1 MDAYALVGRDTI
13 APRVRA
19 ALNLRS
25 DREANNIVVAALDAI
40 MGEITENI
48 NTDGFTL
55 KLPRFGKFEVR
66 HKQGKMRKIPLTGKT
81 QMTADKRK
89 VKFFPLS
96 EILRLERKTVK

>member
-40 MGEITENI
+40 MGEITENQYRR
-48 NTDGFTL
+48 
-55 KLPRFGKFEVR
+55 LPPEASPLWQIRSSPQTGQDAQDSSHRQDADDRRQTQSEVD
-66 HKQGKMRKIPLTGKT
+66 RKST
-81 QMTADKRK
+81 
-89 VKFFPLS
+89 
-96 EILRLERKTVK
+96 RLNSSH